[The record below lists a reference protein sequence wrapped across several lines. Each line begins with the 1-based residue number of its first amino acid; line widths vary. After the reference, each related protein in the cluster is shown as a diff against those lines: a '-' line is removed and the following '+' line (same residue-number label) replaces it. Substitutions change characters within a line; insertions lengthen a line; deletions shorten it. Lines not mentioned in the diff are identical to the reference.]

1 MKINALQAS
10 VYTFAL
16 ILFTSAISIGQV
28 WQDPSDI
35 SINKM
40 DAHAEVIPFPDPAS
54 AIVNNLSDNANY
66 KLLNG
71 EWGFSWY
78 PSVNEVPQNFF
89 QPGYN
94 DNDWTTIPVPSNW
107 EIQGFGTPIYVNQP
121 YEFTDNPTPP
131 FIPDSINPAG
141 CYRQTFIVPEAW
153 QNKKVVLHFGAVKSA
168 MFLWIN
174 GKKTGYS
181 QGSKLP
187 AEFDITPYITTGQN
201 LMAIKVLRWSD
212 GTYLEC
218 QDFWRISGIERDVY
232 MYALDPDHI
241 TDFWVNPMV
250 SKDLQTAT
258 IQLEISASE
267 NTSSNHTYLY
277 QLFDADGS
285 EVISQIFTTN
295 NTRDTFHIAM
305 EKPILWS
312 AEHPYLY
319 SSVLSLLNAHNSIV
333 ESVKSNTGFRRIEI
347 ENGQLLI
354 NNVPIYIKGVNRH
367 EHDPVN
373 GHVISRGSMLED
385 VRLMKLHNINAVRTS
400 HYPNDPYWYELCD
413 TYGLYI
419 IDEANIESHGMGYRP
434 ERTLGN
440 KPEWREAHLDRVKR
454 MVERDKNHPSII
466 IWSMGNEAGD
476 GCNFEDIS
484 QWIHSRD
491 HNRPVHYERALRK
504 PHTDIYCPMYPGIKY
519 LEWWAQ
525 TEDSKP
531 LIMCEYAHAMGNSTG
546 NLQDYWDVIETYPRL
561 QGGFIWDWVD
571 QGILSK
577 NKEGKSFWAYGGD
590 FGPEETPSDGN
601 FCMNGLV
608 SANRIPHPAL
618 SEVKKVYQY
627 IDIKDIDALQG
638 QFAVTNKYH
647 FSNLD
652 AYYLNWELKG
662 NGVII
667 ANGSIDDLVMKPG
680 ERTEI
685 DIPEI
690 RQIIPS
696 PNTKY
701 YIHFYLKTKKE
712 STLIPK
718 NYTVGKEQIEIPL
731 ETPPFMPQMPGDDK
745 IEIAQDERYISV
757 TANDIEYLF
766 NKASGMLHQITTHDQ
781 EMLLQELRPD
791 FWRAPTDNDFGNGMD
806 KRCSIW
812 KDVSGSTKVTFVGIT
827 DKNRRAVT
835 ISTTAVHSLSNTNIT
850 VTYKVYHDGTLKIEL
865 GMEPTI
871 EGLPELPRFGLRTE
885 LISNFYHID
894 WYGRGPEEN
903 YSDRNTAAFI
913 DLYQSTVDEQ
923 FFPYSR
929 PQETGNKTD
938 VEWVCLTDNSGKGL
952 AFAGGEAIGFSALHY
967 SVEDLDC
974 ITRLNYRHPSDLS
987 KKESIYLHIDKKQMG
1002 VGGDN
1007 SWGAKPYSQYLIPAK
1022 EMEYT
1027 IFIRPID
1034 LMKENPFRVKK

>member
-1 MKINALQAS
+1 MKINSFQS
-10 VYTFAL
+10 SIYTFAI
-16 ILFTSAISIGQV
+16 ILFTSLVSNGQV
-28 WQDPSDI
+28 WQDPSVI

-40 DAHAEVIPFPDPAS
+40 DPHTEVIPFSDPAS
-54 AIVNNLSDNANY
+54 ALVNNLSGNTNY
-66 KLLNG
+66 KSLNG

-78 PSVNEVPQNFF
+78 PAVSEVPQNFF
-89 QPGYN
+89 QPEYN
-94 DNDWTTIPVPSNW
+94 DADWTKIMVPSNW
-107 EIQGFGTPIYVNQP
+107 ELQGFGIPIYVNQP

-131 FIPDSINPAG
+131 IIPDSINPAG
-141 CYRQTFIVPEAW
+141 CYRQSFIIPQAW
-153 QNKKVVLHFGAVKSA
+153 TDKKVILHFGAVKSA
-168 MFLWIN
+168 MFVWIN
-174 GKKTGYS
+174 GKKVGYS

-187 AEFDITPYITTGQN
+187 AEFDITPYITPGKN
-201 LMAIKVLRWSD
+201 LLALKVLRWSD
-212 GTYLEC
+212 GSYLEC
-218 QDFWRISGIERDVY
+218 QDFWRISGIERDVFI
-232 MYALDPDHI
+232 YALDPDHI
-241 TDFWVNPMV
+241 TDFWVNPIV
-250 SKDLQTAT
+250 NKNLQTAN

-267 NTSSNHTYLY
+267 NTSSKHIYQY
-277 QLFDADGS
+277 QLFDADGK
-285 EVISQIFTTN
+285 EVISQTITTN
-295 NTRDTFHIAM
+295 NQRDTFYIAM

-319 SSVLSLLNAHNSIV
+319 TSVVSLLNSKNSIT
-333 ESVKSNTGFRRIEI
+333 ESVRSNTGFRRIEI
-347 ENGQLLI
+347 ENGQLLV
-354 NNVPIYIKGVNRH
+354 NNIPIYIKGVNRH

-400 HYPNDPYWYELCD
+400 HYPNDSYWYELCD
-413 TYGLYI
+413 RYGLYV

-484 QWIHSRD
+484 DWIHSRD
-491 HNRPVHYERALRK
+491 NIRPVHYERALKK

-525 TEDSKP
+525 TEDSRP

-577 NKEGKSFWAYGGD
+577 NEKGKSFWAYGGD
-590 FGPEETPSDGN
+590 FGPEGTPSDGN
-601 FCMNGLV
+601 FCMNGLI

-627 IDIKDIDALQG
+627 IDINNIDALHG
-638 QFAVTNKYH
+638 KFAVTNKYH
-647 FSNLD
+647 FTNLD
-652 AYYLNWELKG
+652 MYYLQWELKG

-667 ANGSIDDLVMKPG
+667 ANGSIDNLMIKPG
-680 ERTEI
+680 EREEI
-685 DIPEI
+685 TIPEI
-690 RQIIPS
+690 LQIIPT
-696 PNTKY
+696 PNTDY

-712 STLIPK
+712 SALIPQD
-718 NYTVGKEQIEIPL
+718 YSIGKEQIRIPI
-731 ETPPFMPQMPGDDK
+731 ETPYFMPQMPGEKK
-745 IEIAQDERYISV
+745 IEISQDDLYISV
-757 TANDIEYLF
+757 KANDMEYVF
-766 NKASGMLHQITTHDQ
+766 SKASGMLHQITNHEQ
-781 EMLLQELRPD
+781 EILLAELRPD

-806 KRCSIW
+806 KRCAIW
-812 KDVSGSTKVTFVGIT
+812 KNVYSSTTASIGIT
-827 DKNRRAVT
+827 DKNSRAVT
-835 ISTTAVHSLSNTNIT
+835 LNATATHMLSKTNMN
-850 VTYKVYHDGTLKIEL
+850 VTYKVYHDGTLEIEL

-871 EGLPELPRFGLRTE
+871 DGLPELPRFGFSTSVIPE
-885 LISNFYHID
+885 FYHLD

-903 YSDRNTAAFI
+903 YCDRNTAAFI

-929 PQETGNKTD
+929 PQETGYKTD
-938 VEWVCLTDNSGKGL
+938 VEWLSLTDDSGKGL
-952 AFAGGEAIGFSALHY
+952 AISGKEAVGFSALYY
-967 SVEDLDC
+967 STEELDC
-974 ITRLNYRHPSDLS
+974 ITRINYRHPSDLT
-987 KKESIYLHIDKKQMG
+987 KEKTIYLHIDKKQMG

-1007 SWGAKPYSQYLIPAK
+1007 SWGALPYSQYLIPARS
-1022 EMEYT
+1022 MEYT
-1027 IFIRPID
+1027 IYIKPID